1 MPDIESQPQSD
12 GASEAANRNRA
23 KATSAA
29 HAAQDTVKAE
39 QRSFA
44 EVGQSARAVGEQ
56 AAEQARAA
64 AQTGLKAGQDL
75 AAAGQEAMRKASG
88 QAVDLWRSSLDPLA
102 HMQNEMGRW
111 FEQTWR
117 QGLTGRLQGSP
128 IFGEGLFAALAGA
141 PMADLYETPEGLELM
156 VELPG
161 LAPQDVQLSLK
172 GDVLTVSGERS
183 EIDVREEG
191 TYRVRE
197 RRSGSFQ
204 RSFALPAGV
213 DREHIQAHFDKGM
226 LTVSIPRGHGLKAAE
241 RSIPIKG

>member
-1 MPDIESQPQSD
+1 
-12 GASEAANRNRA
+12 
-23 KATSAA
+23 
-29 HAAQDTVKAE
+29 
-39 QRSFA
+39 
-44 EVGQSARAVGEQ
+44 
-56 AAEQARAA
+56 
-64 AQTGLKAGQDL
+64 
-75 AAAGQEAMRKASG
+75 
-88 QAVDLWRSSLDPLA
+88 
-102 HMQNEMGRW
+102 MGRW